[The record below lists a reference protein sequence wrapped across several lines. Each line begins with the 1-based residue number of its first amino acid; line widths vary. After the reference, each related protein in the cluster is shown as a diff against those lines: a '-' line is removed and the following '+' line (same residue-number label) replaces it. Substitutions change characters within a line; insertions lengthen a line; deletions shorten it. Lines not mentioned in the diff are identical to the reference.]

1 MAFLIPVVSSVA
13 SAIGSVFGAGTAA
26 AGATAATAGSGFSLG
41 TALTV
46 GSTLIGTLG
55 ALQQGQAASD
65 AAKYNAEVQR
75 QQADQEN
82 QNAAARASE
91 QATRTRQKVAATRAA
106 SLRSGFDTEGSVA
119 DILNVVETQGALEG
133 LTALYEGSVRARGL
147 RASASLSE
155 ANARNSRTAGFINAG
170 TTLLTGA
177 SRVYG

>member
-91 QATRTRQKVAATRAA
+91 QATRTGRRSPPRERHRFRVASTQRAA
-106 SLRSGFDTEGSVA
+106 S
-119 DILNVVETQGALEG
+119 
-133 LTALYEGSVRARGL
+133 
-147 RASASLSE
+147 
-155 ANARNSRTAGFINAG
+155 RT
-170 TTLLTGA
+170 
-177 SRVYG
+177 S